1 MKPKRKAIVCDM
13 DKPEE
18 KELWEWLQ
26 TLSHGQFSEVTKNF
40 WFRAMKDSIRLE
52 KKFKGE

>member
-13 DKPEE
+13 DKTDE

-26 TLSHGQFSEVTKNF
+26 TLPHGKFSEDTKNY
-40 WFRAMKDSIRLE
+40 WLQKMKESE
-52 KKFKGE
+52 NK